1 MQKSCLK
8 ETIHMIIHYQKIL
21 MELLVGAIKGINFA
35 LIIMDLGLIV
45 KK

>member
-1 MQKSCLK
+1 MKKSCQK
-8 ETIHMIIHYQKIL
+8 ETINMIINYKKIL